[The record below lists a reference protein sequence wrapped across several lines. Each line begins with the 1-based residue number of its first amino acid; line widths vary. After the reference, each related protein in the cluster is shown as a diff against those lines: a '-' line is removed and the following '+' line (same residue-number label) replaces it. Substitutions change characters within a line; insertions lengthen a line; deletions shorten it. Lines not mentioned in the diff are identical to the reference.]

1 MLVQTKRFTIAE
13 YQRLF
18 DLGMLQNGAER
29 ERTELIR
36 GEITHMAAKGTRHT
50 VCCSNLM
57 SELYKLVND
66 RAIIRCQDP
75 IFLPP
80 NSSPE
85 PDFVIVR
92 DRPDNYLTGHPT
104 AADILLAIE
113 IADSSLEY
121 DRNIK
126 GALYA
131 EAAIANY
138 WLFNLIDNRLEV
150 YSEPYTD
157 AQGKGNYAQRRYVLE
172 SQAVSLNIFPNQD
185 LSLELSKVLPKTLQE

>member
-13 YQRLF
+13 YQRLT
-18 DLGMLQNGAER
+18 DLGMLQNSAEQ

-36 GEITHMAAKGTRHT
+36 GEITQMAAKGTRHT

-57 SELYKLVND
+57 RELYKLVNEL
-66 RAIIRCQDP
+66 AIIRCQDP

-80 NSSPE
+80 DSSPE

-92 DRPDNYLTGHPT
+92 DREDDYLTGHPT
-104 AADILLAIE
+104 PDDILIVIE
-113 IADSSLEY
+113 IADSSLSY
-121 DRNIK
+121 DRDVK

-131 EAAIANY
+131 EAGIANY

-150 YSEPYTD
+150 YSEPYRD
-157 AQGKGNYAQRRYVLE
+157 VQGKGNYAQRRYVLCH
-172 SQAVSLNIFPNQD
+172 QVVALNLFPD
-185 LSLELSKVLPKTLQE
+185 LDLHLELSKVLPKS